1 MADYGQPVRFGVF
14 ADPSANQL
22 EETLRIAAVA
32 DTAGLDVIGIQDHP
46 YQRRHLDTVSLLA
59 TVLARTSRV
68 TVFPDVANVPL
79 RPPAVLAKT
88 AASLDVISGGRFELG
103 LGAGGFWE
111 AIGAMGGP
119 VRSVGEARAAL
130 SEAIDITRLMWSGE
144 RSIRY
149 DGKHYQVAGVKPGPQ
164 PAHDMDVWLGVN
176 GPKALALLGEKA
188 DGWVPSAGYVP
199 PSQLGARH
207 EIIDAAAVSAGRDP
221 RRIRRVYNVWGAL
234 GGPSV
239 GFLNGTVDQW
249 VEDLSEIVLS
259 YGMDTFVFGPDTGP
273 NAPSD
278 GVRQVELFAAEVAPA
293 VRRAVQDVR
302 SPGD

>member
-1 MADYGQPVRFGVF
+1 MAEYGQPVRFGVF
-14 ADPSANQL
+14 ADPSADQL

-46 YQRRHLDTVSLLA
+46 YQRRHLDSVSLLA

-119 VRSVGEARAAL
+119 VRSAGEARAAL

-144 RSIRY
+144 RSIR
-149 DGKHYQVAGVKPGPQ
+149 
-164 PAHDMDVWLGVN
+164 
-176 GPKALALLGEKA
+176 
-188 DGWVPSAGYVP
+188 
-199 PSQLGARH
+199 
-207 EIIDAAAVSAGRDP
+207 
-221 RRIRRVYNVWGAL
+221 
-234 GGPSV
+234 
-239 GFLNGTVDQW
+239 
-249 VEDLSEIVLS
+249 
-259 YGMDTFVFGPDTGP
+259 
-273 NAPSD
+273 
-278 GVRQVELFAAEVAPA
+278 
-293 VRRAVQDVR
+293 
-302 SPGD
+302 